1 MEKTK
6 SPPPI
11 TAWFVD
17 DESSLRKS
25 VAQSFMLA
33 DVALNTAAAA
43 AELLPDITA
52 SFAGVIITDI
62 NMPGMSGLEFFN
74 KIKEIDPDIPVILV
88 TGHGDISMAVEAIR
102 HGAYDFIEKPFSVD
116 ELVDITRRAMEKRCL
131 TLENRQLRQDLADQ
145 DAPGPRI
152 LGKTAATQRLRATLK
167 TILETPA
174 DILLQG
180 ETGVGK
186 ELVSRY
192 LHEQSHRRRC
202 NFVAINCGAV
212 PENLIESELFGHE
225 SGAFTGADKLRI
237 GKFEHANGG
246 TLFLDEIESMPM
258 TLQVKILRVLE
269 ERQVERLGSNKL
281 VPLNIRIIAATKV
294 DLKALADAG
303 EFRQDLYYR
312 LNVVSVMIPPLRERI
327 EDVPLLFEHFTLIAS
342 ARYQREIIPLSPA
355 RRLELMQHQWPGN
368 VRELR
373 NMAERYVI
381 MGEENTFDLA
391 ETNYNDELQGRLTLP
406 EKVEMFERSLIET
419 SLARCQGNIKEVM
432 VELGLPRKTL
442 YDKLKKY
449 SLSRNHFLNGEMGAG
464 S

>member
-33 DVALNTAAAA
+33 DVALNTATAA

-62 NMPGMSGLEFFN
+62 NMPGMSGLEFFD
-74 KIKEIDPDIPVILV
+74 KIKAIDPDIPVILV

-102 HGAYDFIEKPFSVD
+102 HGAYDFIEKPFAVD
-116 ELVDITRRAMEKRCL
+116 VLIDITRRAMEKRSL

-192 LHEQSHRRRC
+192 LHEQSHRRQG

-269 ERQVERLGSNKL
+269 ERQIERLGSNKS

-391 ETNYNDELQGRLTLP
+391 ETDYNDELQGRLTLP

-449 SLSRNHFLNGEMGAG
+449 GLSRNHFLNGEMGAG